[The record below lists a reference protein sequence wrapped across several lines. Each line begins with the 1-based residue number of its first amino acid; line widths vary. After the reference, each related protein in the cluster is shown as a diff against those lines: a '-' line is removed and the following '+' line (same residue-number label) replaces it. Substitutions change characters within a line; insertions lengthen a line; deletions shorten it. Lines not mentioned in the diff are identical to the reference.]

1 MKKPPKR
8 VAERSTMRNHYDFTG
23 GVRGK
28 YAARYAAS
36 RIVIV
41 VDGDV
46 PRDLN
51 GNPIASPKP
60 KKRPKTKQRSRT
72 RKAERRKS

>member
-1 MKKPPKR
+1 
-8 VAERSTMRNHYDFTG
+8 MRDHYDFTG

-46 PRDLN
+46 PRDLD
-51 GNPIASPKP
+51 GNPISKP
-60 KKRPKTKQRSRT
+60 KAGKQPKTT
-72 RKAERRKS
+72 RKSPARKAARRKG